1 VKIRT
6 AKRVLADPLRLSS
19 GYSIRVSTG
28 LVAFALLLAAGAIP
42 AITYAADAKPGG
54 IKVEVTGFR
63 NDKGQ
68 LGCSLW
74 PGPEGF
80 PRDDSHILGHLWAP
94 IRGGRGECFFAGVP
108 AGDYAVT
115 LFHDEN
121 SNGKFDS
128 NFVGY
133 PLEGYGFSNNAKA
146 MFKAP
151 SFDECKFHYDG
162 NGTKQIPV
170 QMIYR

>member
-1 VKIRT
+1 M
-6 AKRVLADPLRLSS
+6 RVRIQLIAFAIL
-19 GYSIRVSTG
+19 
-28 LVAFALLLAAGAIP
+28 LVALPTAAR
-42 AITYAADAKPGG
+42 ADEASKTAG
-54 IKVEVTGFR
+54 IKVEVSGFR

-74 PGPEGF
+74 SGPAGF
-80 PRDDSHILGHLWAP
+80 PRDDSHILKHVWAP
-94 IRGGRGECFFAGVP
+94 IKNARGECVFGGAFP
-108 AGDYAVT
+108 AGDYAIT

-121 SNGKFDS
+121 KNGKFDS

-133 PLEGYGFSNNAKA
+133 PLEGYGFSNNVAP

-162 NGTKQIPV
+162 TGWKQIPV
-170 QMIYR
+170 TMIYR